1 MTGESE
7 RETPH
12 RNTITYNVSFR
23 DFQFLQGYMAHRIFA
38 KNRQKYVPALL
49 GVVLCA
55 VFLTMTI
62 VLNVKPYRSVT
73 MFGTG
78 LRYPLSFYLLVIL
91 CLVGAIASLIP
102 AIRLRLSS
110 LRMQVSD
117 DGPLLGTTR
126 LIIEPDGLV
135 IDREVVKSKY
145 LWAAF
150 QGVEIQKNAVILPI
164 DNGIGIII
172 PASAFS
178 SDAERYDFAAVVSKR
193 LKQQ

>member
-1 MTGESE
+1 MTGESDS
-7 RETPH
+7 ETLH

-23 DFQFLQGYMAHRIFA
+23 DFRFLQGYMARRIFA
-38 KNRQKYVPALL
+38 KNRRKYGPALF

-55 VFLTMTI
+55 VFLTLTI
-62 VLNVKPYRSVT
+62 VLNVTPYRAVAL
-73 MFGTG
+73 FGTS

-91 CLVGAIASLIP
+91 CLVAAIACLIP
-102 AIRLRLSS
+102 AIKLRLGS

-117 DGPLLGTTR
+117 DGPLLGSTI

-135 IDREVVKSKY
+135 IDRKVVKSKY

-172 PASAFS
+172 PASAFP
-178 SDAERYDFAAVVSKR
+178 SDAERYDFAAVVSKH